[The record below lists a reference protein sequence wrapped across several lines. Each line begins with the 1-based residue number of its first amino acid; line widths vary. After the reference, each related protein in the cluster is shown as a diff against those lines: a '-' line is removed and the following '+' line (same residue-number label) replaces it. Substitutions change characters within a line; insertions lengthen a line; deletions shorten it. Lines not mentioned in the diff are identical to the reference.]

1 MKQELDVIALQPVY
15 EKPTDQVRLARPGL
29 ALDNAEGMGPRRIRQ
44 SQKDSLLIAPINLAG
59 MAARYFEISYRR
71 VGCQDAAL
79 VALDSFVANH
89 RSDIVRIPAGFLPQ
103 FTPARP
109 PFPTTP
115 ATPPRPRQ

>member
-29 ALDNAEGMGPRRIRQ
+29 ALDNAEGMRPRRIRQ

-71 VGCQDAAL
+71 VGCQEDAL
-79 VALDSFVANH
+79 VALASFVSNNSSA
-89 RSDIVRIPAGFLPQ
+89 IVRIPAGLLRQ
-103 FTPARP
+103 FKPAGSPVLTKKRN
-109 PFPTTP
+109 
-115 ATPPRPRQ
+115 

>member
-29 ALDNAEGMGPRRIRQ
+29 ALDNAEGMRPRRIRQ

-71 VGCQDAAL
+71 VGCQEDAL
-79 VALDSFVANH
+79 
-89 RSDIVRIPAGFLPQ
+89 RSEEQTSELKSLMRISYAVFCLKKK
-103 FTPARP
+103 
-109 PFPTTP
+109 
-115 ATPPRPRQ
+115 